1 MLNHCTAL
9 IDQDEVCDELKI
21 ICGQDDPE
29 TEIHQVPLVSSRDAL
44 LEHVP
49 FYAGKNS
56 AYPNLI
62 FMAL

>member
-29 TEIHQVPLVSSRDAL
+29 TEIHQVPRLFTRCIA
-44 LEHVP
+44 
-49 FYAGKNS
+49 
-56 AYPNLI
+56 
-62 FMAL
+62 